1 MKNRP
6 NLKYSLISIVFGIL
20 FVLLFQANR
29 IQISQIPREPLKIDL
44 GTEEARKYLLSG
56 WSNNQRWGETTVV
69 KAIKEA
75 SSLIAPLSFEET
87 YRLTMKAFSVT
98 PQGVPNQIIAIHFN
112 DIALDSFE
120 FKKSTEWQ
128 KFRINIPPRFI
139 FKKTNTLKFVYSEDV
154 SLSPVVFDYLKF
166 KNYFGRIHKGLTLY
180 LLYDPTKL
188 AEEIY
193 SPGNLFIRLFFYPP
207 FPKGTFSFKV
217 LGYSLVFLISFF
229 LFSLFCTSF
238 FSSRIKIELSKGL
251 RLDLFTYLPSLILFS
266 FFALISFF
274 SPYNIVY
281 SLKTFFILTIVP
293 TIAFKTWF
301 IYRASI
307 IKTVK
312 LIIKTILSVSKEL
325 WIVIKKTPL
334 TVKFFPSNIKNFS
347 KFLIKQHRENL
358 SSAFILDFML
368 LLLLCA
374 LLSMLD
380 NIITITFA
388 RWLAKV
394 AYYLLLIGIIIKT
407 VQFFRESRRG
417 K

>member
-1 MKNRP
+1 MKNKP
-6 NLKYSLISIVFGIL
+6 NLKYSLITLLFGIL
-20 FVLLFQANR
+20 FVLFFQTNR
-29 IQISQIPREPLKIDL
+29 IQITEIPREPFKIDL
-44 GTEEARKYLLSG
+44 GTREVRKHLLSG
-56 WSNNQRWGETTVV
+56 WSNDQRWGETTVV
-69 KAIKEA
+69 RATKEA
-75 SSLIAPLSFEET
+75 SSLIVSLSPEET

-98 PQGVPNQIIAIHFN
+98 PQGIPNQIIDVHFN

-139 FKKTNTLKFVYSEDV
+139 FKKTNPLKFVYSEDV

-166 KNYFGRIHKGLTLY
+166 KNYFSCIHKGLTIY

-217 LGYSLVFLISFF
+217 LGCSLGFLVLFF
-229 LFSLFCTSF
+229 IFSLFCARF
-238 FSSRIKIELSKGL
+238 FSFRIKIALSKGF
-251 RLDLFTYLPSLILFS
+251 RLDLVTYLPSLIFLSLFALVS
-266 FFALISFF
+266 FFF
-274 SPYNIVY
+274 PYNIVY
-281 SLKTFFILTIVP
+281 SLKTFFILSIIP

-307 IKTVK
+307 IKTTK
-312 LIIKTILSVSKEL
+312 LIIKTILSVSKEP
-325 WIVIKKTPL
+325 WIIIKKIRFAFKPFSL
-334 TVKFFPSNIKNFS
+334 NIKTFR
-347 KFLIKQHRENL
+347 KFLVKQHRKNL
-358 SSAFILDFML
+358 SSAFILDFIL

-374 LLSMLD
+374 LLSMLN
-380 NIITITFA
+380 NIITITLA

-394 AYYLLLIGIIIKT
+394 AYYLLLIGIIMKT
-407 VQFFRESRRG
+407 VQFFRENRRRQ
-417 K
+417 